1 MAIAF
6 KCDICGC
13 FYVRNRNVFNRME
26 LGKVTYNGSIEKNVV
41 FDICPDC
48 EKVIGGLI
56 RKRRKNEATEK
67 TDQESEG
74 IAGEE

>member
-13 FYVRNRNVFNRME
+13 FYVRNRSVFNRME
-26 LGKVTYNGSIEKNVV
+26 LRKVTYNGSIEKNVV

-48 EKVIGGLI
+48 EKVIGDLI
-56 RKRRKNEATEK
+56 RKRRKNETTKE

-74 IAGEE
+74 TTGEE